1 MVSGKGMKTI
11 IPTVKGARDFYP
23 EEMATRNWLY
33 QAIRQVSEQFGYQE
47 YDGPFLEKIELYAAK
62 SGDEL
67 VKEQAFV
74 FQDRGGE
81 LITLRTELT
90 PSLTRMV
97 AQRQNELVLPLR
109 WWSFGPFWRYE
120 KPQKGRSR
128 EFFQWNIDLIG
139 ATSPEADAELISII
153 AYFFKSVGLTPEE
166 VVIRVNNRRLMN
178 QEMAGLGIPEEL
190 RKKVLQLIDRRDKM
204 RLEEWE
210 ANALEIGLKPVQIEG
225 LLNLL
230 EDSSLWEKSDEL
242 QRLFIALDALG
253 CRDYVHYDPQI
264 IRGLDYYTGT
274 VFEAWDFKK
283 EFRAILG
290 GGRYD
295 NLVADVGGDPLP
307 GIGFAMGDMVVS
319 LVLKKYDR
327 IPKFQYSPAPVLVTV
342 FNDEYQPFSLEF
354 AAHLRQ
360 AGIKVAC
367 YPDAVKLPK
376 QLKFADRIGVPIVVI
391 IGPDEQANQNVTIK
405 NLVTRTQQTVAR
417 AQAIEVIMEMLA
429 SLPPS

>member
-1 MVSGKGMKTI
+1 MKTV
-11 IPTVKGARDFYP
+11 IPTVKGTRDFYP
-23 EEMATRNWLY
+23 EDMATRNWLN

-74 FQDRGGE
+74 FPDRGGE

-97 AQRQNELVLPLR
+97 AQRQNELALPLR

-153 AYFFKSVGLTPEE
+153 GFFFRTVGLTPQE
-166 VVIRVNNRRLMN
+166 VVIRVNNRKLMN
-178 QEMAGLGIPEEL
+178 QEMGELGIPEEL

-204 RLEEWE
+204 RPAEWE
-210 ANALEIGLKPVQIEG
+210 DNGLEIGLQPVQIKG
-225 LLNLL
+225 LLSLL
-230 EDSSLWEKSDEL
+230 EDTSLWEKSGEL
-242 QRLFIALDALG
+242 QRMFKALDVLG
-253 CRDYVHYDPQI
+253 GREYVRFDPQI

-274 VFEAWDFKK
+274 VFEAWDLDK

-307 GIGFAMGDMVVS
+307 GIGFAMGDMVVT
-319 LVLKKYDR
+319 LVLKKYGR
-327 IPKFQYSPAPVLVTV
+327 IPKLQNSPAPVLVTV
-342 FNDEYQPFSLEF
+342 FDAEYQASSIEF
-354 AAHLRQ
+354 AASLRRE
-360 AGIKVAC
+360 GLKVSC
-367 YPDAVKLPK
+367 YPDPVKLLK
-376 QLKFADRIGVPIVVI
+376 QLKFADRTAVPVVVI
-391 IGPDEQANQNVTIK
+391 IGPDEAANQSVTIK
-405 NLVTRTQQTVAR
+405 NLATRTQKTVVR
-417 AQAIEVIMEMLA
+417 ATAAAVIKEMLA
-429 SLPPS
+429 SLAPS

>member
-1 MVSGKGMKTI
+1 MKTL

-23 EEMATRNWLY
+23 EDMAVRAWLY
-33 QAIRQVSEQFGYQE
+33 QAIRHVSEQFGYLE

-62 SGDEL
+62 SGEEL

-74 FQDRGGE
+74 FSDRGGE
-81 LITLRTELT
+81 LIALRPELT

-153 AYFFKSVGLTPEE
+153 GYFFKTVGLSPED
-166 VVIRVNNRRLMN
+166 VVIRVNNRKLMN
-178 QEMAGLGIPEEL
+178 QEMGGLGIPEEQ
-190 RKKVLQLIDRRDKM
+190 RKQVLGLIDRRDKM
-204 RLEEWE
+204 RPEEWD
-210 ANALEIGLKPVQIEG
+210 ANGLEIGLAPAQIEG
-225 LLNLL
+225 LRGLL
-230 EDSSLWEKSDEL
+230 ADDALWKKSSEL
-242 QRLFIALDALG
+242 QRLFTALEALG
-253 CRDYVHYDPQI
+253 GREYVRYDPQV

-274 VFEAWDFKK
+274 VFEAWDQKK

-307 GIGFAMGDMVVS
+307 GIGFAMGDMVVT
-319 LVLKKYDR
+319 LVLKKYGR
-327 IPKFQYSPAPVLVTV
+327 IPKFLNASAPVLVTV
-342 FNDEYQPFSLEF
+342 FSEEFQASSLEF
-354 AAHLRQ
+354 AASLRQ
-360 AGIKVAC
+360 AGIKVSC

-376 QLKFADRIGVPIVVI
+376 QLKYADRIAAPIVVI
-391 IGPDEQANQNVTIK
+391 IGPDEQANQNVTLK
-405 NLVTRTQQTVAR
+405 NLASRTQQTIAR
-417 AQAIEVIMEMLA
+417 NLAGEVIKEMLA
-429 SLPPS
+429 SLPSS